1 MPQADTL
8 TKIFR
13 DFQQIDFL
21 KIFIIILVAWLSIRV
36 VTRFLPWL
44 ADRVT
49 GRLRLYI
56 LPSVPVL
63 RLLILIMAIVAIVPL
78 IIQPTFQN
86 LVAFLGAAGLALGFA
101 LKDYASSLMAG
112 IVALYE
118 RPYRVGDWIEVDG
131 AYGEVI
137 YVGLRMLRLV
147 TPDDTMVTIPHI
159 KIWQTNIYNANDG
172 KRDLMCVV
180 DFYLEPNHDGTQVR
194 QSLYD
199 VGLTSPYVNLERP
212 ILVIVAEKPWGTHYK
227 LKAYPVDARDQF
239 QFISDLTV
247 RGKTALADLKVQAA
261 LAWPA
266 LVAENLQQTRGGAT
280 R

>member
-8 TKIFR
+8 NKIFR

-21 KIFIIILVAWLSIRV
+21 QIFIIILVAWLSIRV

-78 IIQPTFQN
+78 IIEPTFQN

-112 IVALYE
+112 VVALYE

-199 VGLTSPYVNLERP
+199 VALTSPYVNLERP

-247 RGKTALADLKVQAA
+247 RGKAALADLKVQAA

-266 LVAENLQQTRGGAT
+266 LVAENLQQARGGAT

>member
-247 RGKTALADLKVQAA
+247 RGKAALADLKVQAA

-266 LVAENLQQTRGGAT
+266 LVAENLQQARGGAT

>member
-13 DFQQIDFL
+13 DIQQIDFL

-44 ADRVT
+44 ADRLT

-78 IIQPTFQN
+78 IIEPTFQN

-112 IVALYE
+112 VVALYE

-199 VGLTSPYVNLERP
+199 VALTSPYVNLDRP

-247 RGKTALADLKVQAA
+247 RGKAALADLKVQAA

-266 LVAENLQQTRGGAT
+266 LVAENLQQARGGAT

>member
-1 MPQADTL
+1 MPEAQTIDRVV
-8 TKIFR
+8 R

-21 KIFIIILVAWLSIRV
+21 RILIIILVAWLSIRL

-44 ADRVT
+44 ADRLT
-49 GRLRLYI
+49 SRLRLYI

-63 RLLILIMAIVAIVPL
+63 RLLILIMAVVVIVPQ

-86 LVAFLGAAGLALGFA
+86 LITFLGAAGIALGFA
-101 LKDYASSLMAG
+101 LKDYASSIMAG

-118 RPYRVGDWIEVDG
+118 RPYRVGDWVEIDG

-159 KIWQTNIYNANDG
+159 KIWDSNIYNANDG
-172 KRDLMCVV
+172 NRDLMVV
-180 DFYLEPNHDGTQVR
+180 VNFYLEPKHDGAQVR
-194 QSLYD
+194 QILYD
-199 VGLTSPYVNLERP
+199 VALTSPYVNLDRP

-227 LKAYPVDARDQF
+227 LKTYPVDARDQF
-239 QFISDLTV
+239 QFLSDLTI
-247 RGKTALADLKVQAA
+247 RGKAA
-261 LAWPA
+261 LMDSKVEAAFALPA
-266 LVAENLQQTRGGAT
+266 LMAENLQQAAGG
-280 R
+280 

>member
-8 TKIFR
+8 NKIFR
-13 DFQQIDFL
+13 DVQQIDFL
-21 KIFIIILVAWLSIRV
+21 KIIIIIAVAWLSIKLLE
-36 VTRFLPWL
+36 RFLPWL
-44 ADRVT
+44 AERLT

-63 RLLILIMAIVAIVPL
+63 RLLILIVAVVEIVPL
-78 IIQPTFQN
+78 IIEPTFQN
-86 LVAFLGAAGLALGFA
+86 LVTFLGAAGIALGFA

-118 RPYRVGDWIEVDG
+118 RPYRVGDWVEIDG

-147 TPDDTMVTIPHI
+147 TPDDTVVTIPNL
-159 KIWQTNIYNANDG
+159 KLWQTNIFNDNDG
-172 KRDLMCVV
+172 RRELMCVA
-180 DFYLEPNHDGTQVR
+180 DFYLEPQHDGSQVR
-194 QSLYD
+194 QSLHD
-199 VGLTSPYVNLERP
+199 VALTSPYVNLERP

-227 LKAYPVDARDQF
+227 IKAYPVDARDQF
-239 QFISDLTV
+239 QFISDLTI
-247 RGKTALADLKVQAA
+247 RGKAALAELKVQAA

-266 LVAENLQQTRGGAT
+266 LMMDNQQQARG
-280 R
+280 

>member
-1 MPQADTL
+1 MLMPEAQTIDRVV
-8 TKIFR
+8 R

-21 KIFIIILVAWLSIRV
+21 RILIIILVAWLSIRL

-44 ADRVT
+44 ADRLT
-49 GRLRLYI
+49 SRLRLYI

-63 RLLILIMAIVAIVPL
+63 RLLILIMAVVVIVPQ

-86 LVAFLGAAGLALGFA
+86 LITFLGAAGIALGFA
-101 LKDYASSLMAG
+101 LKDYASSIMAG

-118 RPYRVGDWIEVDG
+118 RPYRVGDWVEIDG

-159 KIWQTNIYNANDG
+159 KIWDSNIYNANDG
-172 KRDLMCVV
+172 NRDLMVV
-180 DFYLEPNHDGTQVR
+180 VNFYLEPKHDGAQVR
-194 QSLYD
+194 QILYD
-199 VGLTSPYVNLERP
+199 VALTSPYVNLDRP

-227 LKAYPVDARDQF
+227 LKTYPVDARDQF
-239 QFISDLTV
+239 QFLSDLTI
-247 RGKTALADLKVQAA
+247 RGKAA
-261 LAWPA
+261 LMDSKVEAAFALPA
-266 LVAENLQQTRGGAT
+266 LMAENLQQAAGG
-280 R
+280 

>member
-1 MPQADTL
+1 MPQIENL
-8 TKIFR
+8 SKIFR
-13 DFQQIDFL
+13 DIQQIPFL
-21 KIFIIILVAWLSIRV
+21 QIFIIILVAWVSIRFV
-36 VTRFLPWL
+36 AHVLPWVANRL
-44 ADRVT
+44 T

-63 RLLILIMAIVAIVPL
+63 RLLILIVTTVAIIPM
-78 IIQPTFQN
+78 IIEPSFQN

-101 LKDYASSLMAG
+101 LKDFASALMAG
-112 IVALYE
+112 TVALYE
-118 RPYRVGDWIEVDG
+118 RPYRVGDWVQIDG
-131 AYGEVI
+131 AYGEVT

-147 TPDDTMVTIPHI
+147 TPDDTVVTIPSN

-199 VGLTSPYVNLERP
+199 VALTSPYVNLERP
-212 ILVIVAEKPWGTHYK
+212 ILVIVVEKPWGTHYK
-227 LKAYPVDARDQF
+227 LKTYPVDARDQF

-247 RGKTALADLKVQAA
+247 RGKAALADLKVQAA

-266 LVAENLQQTRGGAT
+266 LVAENLQQARGGAT